1 MCWKI
6 QLNLSTM
13 ATFETEESGH
23 CRKGAVVERLK
34 QEWIY
39 GLSAKKM
46 AIVERWPL
54 WKGSRLWR
62 FDCINIIKRIKYFFL
77 RFIYSV
83 RCCQTCSLSLAYVT
97 DVERGGGGRGRTERE
112 RGLGREGK
120 DPFLSLFR
128 FWLFPPLLPS
138 LPSLPFIFS
147 RLPRRLSV
155 LLECLR
161 WNKLTRTTTCVRK
174 WQ

>member
-97 DVERGGGGRGRTERE
+97 DVERGGGGA
-112 RGLGREGK
+112 GK
-120 DPFLSLFR
+120 DGKGEGIGERRKGPF
-128 FWLFPPLLPS
+128 
-138 LPSLPFIFS
+138 SLPFPFLTFS
-147 RLPRRLSV
+147 PSPPPPPPPPLHFFAPATQAICSPWML
-155 LLECLR
+155 
-161 WNKLTRTTTCVRK
+161 KMK
-174 WQ
+174 

>member
-13 ATFETEESGH
+13 ATFETEESSH

-97 DVERGGGGRGRTERE
+97 DVERGVGGWGGGRKGRKG
-112 RGLGREGK
+112 RGDWGEKESTLFS
-120 DPFLSLFR
+120 PFSVSDFFPLSSPPSPSFFWACHAGYLF
-128 FWLFPPLLPS
+128 S
-138 LPSLPFIFS
+138 L
-147 RLPRRLSV
+147 
-155 LLECLR
+155 
-161 WNKLTRTTTCVRK
+161 NA
-174 WQ
+174 

>member
-97 DVERGGGGRGRTERE
+97 DVERGGGGGEGRKGRGDWGEKERT
-112 RGLGREGK
+112 LFS
-120 DPFLSLFR
+120 PFSVSDFFPLSS
-128 FWLFPPLLPS
+128 PPSPPS
-138 LPSLPFIFS
+138 PSFFS

>member
-97 DVERGGGGRGRTERE
+97 DVERGGGG
-112 RGLGREGK
+112 GK
-120 DPFLSLFR
+120 DGKGEGIGERRKGPF
-128 FWLFPPLLPS
+128 
-138 LPSLPFIFS
+138 SLPFPFLTFS
-147 RLPRRLSV
+147 PSPPLPPLPPLHFFAPATQAICSPWM
-155 LLECLR
+155 L
-161 WNKLTRTTTCVRK
+161 KMK
-174 WQ
+174 